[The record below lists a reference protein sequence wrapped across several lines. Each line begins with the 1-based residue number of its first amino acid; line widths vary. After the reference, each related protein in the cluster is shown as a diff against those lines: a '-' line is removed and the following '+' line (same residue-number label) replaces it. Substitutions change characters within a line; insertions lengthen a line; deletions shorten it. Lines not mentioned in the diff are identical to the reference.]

1 MREIS
6 LFSDIT
12 PVIVMP
18 SNWIRFVHPRE
29 TTGDILEYPELA
41 ATMDRDP
48 LSNSSNVSNF
58 FPSREIEIS
67 FLSLSLEIFPKYGL
81 LSRLVEF
88 PPHLLIRFNS
98 SRYVTTDKL
107 RSVFAVI
114 RAKVKY
120 YEAYKNLLLVIF
132 YARR

>member
-1 MREIS
+1 
-6 LFSDIT
+6 
-12 PVIVMP
+12 MP

-107 RSVFAVI
+107 RSVSAVI